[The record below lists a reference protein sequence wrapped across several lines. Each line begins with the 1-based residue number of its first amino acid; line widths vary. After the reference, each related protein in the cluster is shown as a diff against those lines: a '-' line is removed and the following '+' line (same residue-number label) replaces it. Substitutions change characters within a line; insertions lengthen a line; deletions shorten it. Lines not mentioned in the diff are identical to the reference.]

1 MKISGVS
8 CETKFRL
15 LFFLGHPTP
24 HVLSTNFYHLHFSLQ
39 TNAWRNFPWQ
49 NGIFANVITLT
60 SYLFFSKVMR
70 KKHLWSYNK
79 HSILQR
85 VCLFYYLF
93 INSVLRVASLISDG
107 IFYKMRMHKES
118 WKRISANKVRNDFY
132 EPKSVYFLIKK
143 KYHSI
148 ILCGVKENW
157 EIEGLYWPKRSTP
170 LSCILDNLWYLGY
183 HYPYWAFQHNLNI

>member
-1 MKISGVS
+1 MK
-8 CETKFRL
+8 
-15 LFFLGHPTP
+15 
-24 HVLSTNFYHLHFSLQ
+24 LQ
-39 TNAWRNFPWQ
+39 Q
-49 NGIFANVITLT
+49 TLY
-60 SYLFFSKVMR
+60 SAEG
-70 KKHLWSYNK
+70 
-79 HSILQR
+79 
-85 VCLFYYLF
+85 LF

-157 EIEGLYWPKRSTP
+157 EIAGLY
-170 LSCILDNLWYLGY
+170 
-183 HYPYWAFQHNLNI
+183 